1 MIRRLLQFLF
11 IIFRSNT
18 TKMFYYKKII
28 INGENGCVQ
37 AFVNS
42 KMAKRYKA
50 RLGNCLQNGCRN
62 YRGTL
67 TIPYCC
73 RIQGFS
79 CD

>member
-1 MIRRLLQFLF
+1 MIRRLLQFLV

-18 TKMFYYKKII
+18 TKMFYYKEII